1 MTNLISMEKLEMS
14 QLTAINLAKILTIL
28 LLVGYAFWF
37 GINDYRQIIYLCL
50 HITYCLWWL
59 LEQWFFPSRTK
70 EIFQEKI
77 NYLMLIFTLLF
88 TGGFYSLPG
97 FLAFNN
103 SASISFITIAIALP
117 LYILGSLINGGAD
130 IQKTTAKQL
139 GEKLIKNN
147 IWRFSRNINYFGD
160 LMRYLSFS
168 VLSGSLISYI
178 LPLLI
183 FLVYVKLMTE
193 KEQAM
198 SEKYN
203 DFSEYQKSSAYFI
216 PFIW

>member
-1 MTNLISMEKLEMS
+1 MTNLISIKKLEMS

-70 EIFQEKI
+70 EIFQENI
-77 NYLMLIFTLLF
+77 NYLTLIFTLLF
-88 TGGFYSLPG
+88 TGAFYSLPG

-103 SASISFITIAIALP
+103 SSSISFTTIAIALP

-139 GEKLIKNN
+139 NEKLIKNN

-160 LMRYLSFS
+160 LLRYLSFS
-168 VLSGSLISYI
+168 ILSGSIISYI

-183 FLVYVKLMTE
+183 FLVYLKLMSE
-193 KEQAM
+193 KEKAM

-203 DFSEYQKSSAYFI
+203 NFSEYQNSSAYFI